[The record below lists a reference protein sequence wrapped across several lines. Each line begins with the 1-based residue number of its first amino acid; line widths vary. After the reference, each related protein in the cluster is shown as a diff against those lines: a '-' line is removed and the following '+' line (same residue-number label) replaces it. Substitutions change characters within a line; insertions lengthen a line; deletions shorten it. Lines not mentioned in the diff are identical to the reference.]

1 MIEIKIP
8 KEITDYKEKF
18 LFGLT
23 VRQCVSVAAA
33 LGAAIPL
40 YIFSKD
46 HLGADIAGWLVLLV
60 VVPIFGF
67 GFFKYNGMTF
77 ERFVALIIRQ
87 MFAEPQKRKY
97 EELPV
102 FYEWRSEMIENE
114 IARQFAYAV
123 YKKKGCKNENKRKG
137 SGQEAA
143 RKAEKAAEK
152 IQKEN

>member
-40 YIFSKD
+40 YIFGKD

-77 ERFVALIIRQ
+77 ERLVAVIFRQ

-102 FYEWRSEMIENE
+102 FYEWRSEIIENE
-114 IARQFAYAV
+114 IARRTSYAA

-143 RKAEKAAEK
+143 RKAEKAVQK
-152 IQKEN
+152 VQKEH